1 MVNDGSKLLGPG
13 GLPLST
19 LPPIVVIKT
28 RQPLSQ
34 KLVQII
40 GVATK
45 SNVVVL
51 PFEKDL
57 LMGKLAME
65 DIEAIH
71 EAIHKV
77 LKIGKVEELPKSSE

>member
-1 MVNDGSKLLGPG
+1 MVNDRSKLLGPG
-13 GLPLST
+13 GQPLST

-28 RQPLSQ
+28 REPLPQ
-34 KLVQII
+34 KLVQAI
-40 GVATK
+40 GATTK

-77 LKIGKVEELPKSSE
+77 LKIGEVEEPPKRS

>member
-1 MVNDGSKLLGPG
+1 MVNDRSKLLGPD

-19 LPPIVVIKT
+19 LPSIVVIKT
-28 RQPLSQ
+28 RQPIPQ
-34 KLVQII
+34 RLVQAI
-40 GVATK
+40 GATTK

-57 LMGKLAME
+57 IMGKLAME

-77 LKIGKVEELPKSSE
+77 LKIGKVEEPPKP

>member
-1 MVNDGSKLLGPG
+1 MANDRSKLLSPDGR
-13 GLPLST
+13 PLST
-19 LPPIVVIKT
+19 QPEIVVIKT
-28 RQPLSQ
+28 RHPLPPQ
-34 KLVQII
+34 LVQRI
-40 GVATK
+40 GMVTK
-45 SNVVVL
+45 CNVVVL

-77 LKIGKVEELPKSSE
+77 LKIGKVEEPPKP